1 MFGWETAGYYAAVSI
16 LAKFLVFL
24 WLSIET
30 VYYPQLVKWKIFP
43 TQQILKISMYYIAM
57 LVGALWFFH
66 IFWEAVLRLFK
77 DWLEEYIG
85 VIFPLLVYCGLLG
98 YISIIVKTLIA
109 FEKYVVN
116 YILSIVIIG
125 IIVYIYV
132 FADDIYGLTYI
143 FMYGS
148 IIWLIVSIIT
158 MIASSGEKK

>member
-1 MFGWETAGYYAAVSI
+1 MHHSHEQGLGSQDTYDWDGQRDSPP
-16 LAKFLVFL
+16 K
-24 WLSIET
+24 
-30 VYYPQLVKWKIFP
+30 
-43 TQQILKISMYYIAM
+43 LKISMYYIAM

-66 IFWEAVLRLFK
+66 IFWEAILRLFK

-125 IIVYIYV
+125 IIVCIYM
-132 FADDIYGLTYI
+132 FADDIYSLTYI
-143 FMYGS
+143 FMWGA
-148 IIWLIVSIIT
+148 IVGLFST
-158 MIASSGEKK
+158 LWTLFFTSKKSK